1 LSKNLIVELK
11 EFLKNSKLSN
21 YEINSYM
28 TLLYSDILTARE
40 ISGKS
45 GVPSGRIYEV
55 LEKLKEYGMIEIQES
70 RPKMYRSKSL
80 NLALHNLI
88 SYQNNENQR
97 KISFLYDQAKFL
109 ESKLYDSDFLIKQ
122 DASKIFW
129 STAFGVPEI
138 FSLYINNF
146 NDLKEELLMTGF
158 LNDNTIKILP
168 FAKNFYE
175 GIINAL
181 NRGVQVKYLWSFE
194 YDDRPLSNEQK
205 IRNKILY
212 KKLIKKFKELYNI
225 SSEMDGLEM
234 KLIHKKIPTYYD
246 IFDKKRI
253 MIKLQNPLNPSRIFA
268 SLNILD
274 PNLAKELKKKFLSI
288 WLFESIK
295 GFPENE

>member
-1 LSKNLIVELK
+1 MSKKIIVELK

-21 YEINSYM
+21 YEINSYI
-28 TLLYSDILTARE
+28 TLLHSDILTARE
-40 ISGKS
+40 ICGKS

-55 LEKLKEYGMIEIQES
+55 LEKLKDYGMIEIQES

-97 KISFLYDQAKFL
+97 KVSFLYDQAKIL

-122 DASKIFW
+122 DSSKIFW

-138 FSLYINNF
+138 FSLYKNNF

-158 LNDNTIKILP
+158 LNENTIKVLQY
-168 FAKNFYE
+168 AKNFYE

-181 NRGVQVKYLWSFE
+181 NRDVQVKYLWSLE
-194 YDDRPLSNEQK
+194 HDDRPLSNEQK
-205 IRNKILY
+205 NRNKTLY
-212 KKLIKKFKELYNI
+212 GKLIKKFKELYNI
-225 SSEMDGLEM
+225 SSDMDGLEM
-234 KLIHKKIPTYYD
+234 KLIHQKIPTYYD

-253 MIKLQNPLNPSRIFA
+253 MIKLQNPLNPYQIFA
-268 SLNILD
+268 CLNILD

-288 WLFESIK
+288 WLFESIE